1 MNRLGHLTPLDY
13 IHCIM
18 LNTKEKYGR
27 EKDILERD
35 MNVTIDFVTPSPN
48 ATSQLKKTNKKQTNK
63 NCVW

>member
-1 MNRLGHLTPLDY
+1 
-13 IHCIM
+13 M